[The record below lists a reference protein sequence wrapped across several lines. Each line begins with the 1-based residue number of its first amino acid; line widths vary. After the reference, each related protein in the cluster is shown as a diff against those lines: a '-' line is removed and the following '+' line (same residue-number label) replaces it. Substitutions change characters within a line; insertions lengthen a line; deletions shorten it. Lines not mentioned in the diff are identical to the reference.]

1 MKIAIMQPYLFPY
14 IGYFQL
20 INMADKFVIHDD
32 VQYIKGGWINR
43 NRILLN
49 REPYLF
55 TLSIRNDSA
64 FLNINQRFFTNNLYK
79 ERKKIL
85 NIVDSSYRKAPYY
98 SNIIKLLDC
107 IFCGDEMNL
116 SKMITNSLKLICDY
130 LDIGTQVCLSSELT
144 KDNTLK
150 GEQRVISINKC
161 LKADHYINPIGGEK
175 LYSREVFKKND
186 IKLSFIQPRFIEYN
200 QFDNQFVPWLSIIDV
215 LMFNNKEKIQEMLNE
230 YDLIN

>member
-1 MKIAIMQPYLFPY
+1 MKISIMQPYLFPY

-49 REPYLF
+49 REAYLF
-55 TLSIRNDSA
+55 TLSIKNDSA
-64 FLNINQRFFTNNLYK
+64 FLNINQRFFTENFDK

-85 NIVDSSYRKAPYY
+85 NIVELSYRKAPYY
-98 SNIIKLLDC
+98 SNVKKLLDC
-107 IFCGDEMNL
+107 IFYLDKMNI
-116 SKMITNSLKLICDY
+116 SQMIIHSLKIICDY
-130 LDIGTQVCLSSELT
+130 LDINTQFYISSELT

-150 GEQRVISINKC
+150 GEQRVININKC
-161 LKADHYINPIGGEK
+161 LEADHYINSIGGEK
-175 LYSREVFKKND
+175 LYSRDVFEKND
-186 IKLSFIQPRFIEYN
+186 IKLSFLQPRFAEYS

-215 LMFNNKEKIQEMLNE
+215 LMFNNKEEVQEILSQ
-230 YDLIN
+230 YDLM